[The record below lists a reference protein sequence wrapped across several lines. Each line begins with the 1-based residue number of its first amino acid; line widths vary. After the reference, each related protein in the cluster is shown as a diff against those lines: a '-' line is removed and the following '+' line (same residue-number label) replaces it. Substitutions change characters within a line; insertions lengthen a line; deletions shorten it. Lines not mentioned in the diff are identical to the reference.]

1 MATVNNATGVFATLG
16 YNFDDP
22 NGKVITLSAD
32 AQAHL
37 NTMPPF
43 ITTWQAQ
50 DIKNNDIGGY
60 YQNPLATDLINLANT
75 SLTISDISGAN
86 GLANLRSI
94 SVGLANTANVYL
106 EHTNRLT
113 GITPFV
119 GEDQVNP
126 YLDQAISYGKTALYI
141 TNQTDSIKNT
151 SPIMGSFT
159 SLLVGDQIEANLNTI
174 IAFSQEIDGSIINRN
189 NPNTISSLLSE
200 ERVQTMNLYMRAAN
214 TFLRTRI
221 NSDITFYGNLK
232 NFVDKYNETKKFTK
246 LGETE
251 EYLYMN
257 FVASDKLKSR
267 IS

>member
-1 MATVNNATGVFATLG
+1 T
-16 YNFDDP
+16 
-22 NGKVITLSAD
+22 
-32 AQAHL
+32 
-37 NTMPPF
+37 
-43 ITTWQAQ
+43 
-50 DIKNNDIGGY
+50 
-60 YQNPLATDLINLANT
+60 
-75 SLTISDISGAN
+75 
-86 GLANLRSI
+86 
-94 SVGLANTANVYL
+94 VGLANTANVFI

-119 GEDQVNP
+119 GSDQVNP

-159 SLLVGDQIEANLNTI
+159 SLLIGKQITDNLNTI
-174 IAFSQEIDGSIINRN
+174 IAFSQEIDASIINRN
-189 NPNTISSLLSE
+189 DANTIASTLSR

-214 TFLRTRI
+214 TFLNTRMS
-221 NSDITFYGNLK
+221 SDINYYGNLK
-232 NFVDKYNETKKFTK
+232 NFIDKYNQTKKFTK